1 MYLAIATR
9 PDIALAVQK
18 LSQFMNYYCPIHWN
32 TAKRVV
38 RYLKGTRNLQ
48 LCLGGTNPSKLVGFT
63 DASYA
68 CCPDSG
74 KSVGAYCFSLGAG
87 MISWAARK
95 QKTVAQSTCDA
106 EYIACA
112 EAARECMWLRMLTTE
127 IDLIQPHP
135 TPLLTDNES
144 ALALAKDPRFH
155 ARAKHINT

>member
-1 MYLAIATR
+1 
-9 PDIALAVQK
+9 
-18 LSQFMNYYCPIHWN
+18 
-32 TAKRVV
+32 
-38 RYLKGTRNLQ
+38 
-48 LCLGGTNPSKLVGFT
+48 
-63 DASYA
+63 
-68 CCPDSG
+68 
-74 KSVGAYCFSLGAG
+74 

-155 ARAKHINT
+155 ARAKHINTRCHYIRECIDNSDIYLSYICMDDNIAEATRRT